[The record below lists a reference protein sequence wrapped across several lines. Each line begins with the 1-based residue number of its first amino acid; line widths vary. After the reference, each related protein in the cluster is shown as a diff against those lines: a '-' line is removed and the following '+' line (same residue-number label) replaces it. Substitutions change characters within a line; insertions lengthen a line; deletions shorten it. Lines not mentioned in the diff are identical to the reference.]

1 MVNRK
6 RRRNARLDD
15 GVAFHNAPFAIAETW
30 PIERMRHRANQ
41 TNGSAPREARVC
53 VERDHVANVRKVYR
67 GTHTGRQ
74 KCSARRT
81 AQELVQF
88 VQLSSLALPAHPF
101 AFALV
106 PYTAAMEKKKAF
118 AGAGGGTIFFVQP
131 SDPIHCNGQQSVVTR
146 QAFAWRVQP
155 IREQREA

>member
-106 PYTAAMEKKKAF
+106 PYTPAMEKKKAF
-118 AGAGGGTIFFVQP
+118 AGAGGRTIFFVQP
-131 SDPIHCNGQQSVVTR
+131 SDPIHCNGQKAVVTR

-155 IREQREA
+155 IREQ